1 MLKKQ
6 LSIQV
11 QSMKLK
17 AFMVAICMVITVAL
31 SSCQSGWD
39 AESKKMFY
47 DTCSEDLQQ
56 KGVPQDKAQTVCQ
69 CRLDAVMEKYPS
81 LADVMGHIE
90 EVIADTSLQRCE

>member
-1 MLKKQ
+1 MHKKQ
-6 LSIQV
+6 LSIQGH
-11 QSMKLK
+11 SMMLK
-17 AFMVAICMVITVAL
+17 AFSVAIFMVVAGLL

-56 KGVPQDKAQTVCQ
+56 KGVSQEKAQTVCQ

-90 EVIADTSLQRCE
+90 EVIADTTLQRCE